1 MQVAVVVV
9 HTMEQLLA
17 QVVQAVVAQDQL
29 LELLRLLLVQSTQ
42 AVAVVAV
49 VKGLL
54 VRSRLAAVVAVVQVS

>member
-9 HTMEQLLA
+9 HTIVELLA
-17 QVVQAVVAQDQL
+17 QVELVVVEQGQL
-29 LELLRLLLVQSTQ
+29 LELLRLLLVLSTQ

-54 VRSRLAAVVAVVQVS
+54 VRFHLAAVAAVVQV